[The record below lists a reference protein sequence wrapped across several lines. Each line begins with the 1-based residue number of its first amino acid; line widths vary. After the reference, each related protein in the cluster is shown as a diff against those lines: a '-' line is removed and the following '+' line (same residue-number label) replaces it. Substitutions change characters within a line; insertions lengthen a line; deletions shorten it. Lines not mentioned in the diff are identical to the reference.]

1 MSSISVDALDI
12 RDLDSDIETFGKRLC
27 AAWTETGFVI
37 ITGHDV
43 DAAGTEACFAA
54 ARDFFA
60 LPLDTKKTYQM
71 PNGGG
76 QRGYTPFG
84 IETAKNAIAPDLKEF
99 WHVGRE
105 LAEDHPVYASLP
117 PNIWPSEIDSFKESC
132 TAFYQSLDVLGRKLL
147 SAVAVQLGEDP
158 TYFEPRV
165 ALGNSILRLL
175 HYPPCEGSAAG
186 ERAAAHEDINVI
198 TLLVGADQDGLE
210 IQHRDGSWMPVQVA
224 PDEIVC
230 NVGDMLERLT
240 NDRLR
245 STTHRVV
252 RPASAQAGLPRYSAP
267 FFLHFAPEVE
277 IKSLPTCVSADH
289 PDHYKTPIT
298 AQRFLAQRLAEIGLT

>member
-1 MSSISVDALDI
+1 MSNISVDTLDI

-27 AAWTETGFVI
+27 QAWTETGFVI
-37 ITGHDV
+37 VTGHGV
-43 DAAGTEACFAA
+43 DEAKTEACFGA
-54 ARDFFA
+54 ARRFFS
-60 LPLDTKKTYQM
+60 LPLDTKQAYQV
-71 PNGGG
+71 PDGGG

-84 IETAKNAIAPDLKEF
+84 IETAKDATVPDLKEF

-105 LAEDHPVYASLP
+105 LAKDHPAHDSLP
-117 PNIWPSEIDSFKESC
+117 PNIWPSEIPSFKESC
-132 TAFYQSLDVLGRKLL
+132 TTFYQSLDQLGRKLL
-147 SAVAVQLGEDP
+147 RAVAVQLGEESD
-158 TYFEPRV
+158 YFEPRV

-175 HYPPCEGSAAG
+175 HYPPCDASVAV

-210 IQHRDGSWMPVQVA
+210 IKRRDGHWRPIQVA
-224 PDEIVC
+224 PGEIVC

-240 NDRLR
+240 NDVLR

-252 RPASAQAGLPRYSAP
+252 RPASEQAALSRYSAP

-277 IKSLPTCVSADH
+277 IRSLPSCISDEQ
-289 PDHYKTPIT
+289 PDRYSTPIT
-298 AQRFLAQRLAEIGLT
+298 AELFLAQRLAEIGLA